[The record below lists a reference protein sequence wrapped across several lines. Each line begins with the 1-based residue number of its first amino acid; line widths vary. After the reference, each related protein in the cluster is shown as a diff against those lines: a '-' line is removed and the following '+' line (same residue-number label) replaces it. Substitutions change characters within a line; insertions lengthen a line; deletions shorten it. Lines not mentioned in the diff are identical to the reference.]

1 MDIVRNVVVLPL
13 VVAGCGTPRGGVIWC
28 EQCAD
33 RLPDHVRSGPFEP
46 VRPDLVHGQD
56 GPICIMHQDGIG
68 DALEE
73 ETKLCF

>member
-1 MDIVRNVVVLPL
+1 MV
-13 VVAGCGTPRGGVIWC
+13 
-28 EQCAD
+28 
-33 RLPDHVRSGPFEP
+33 PDHVRSGPFEP

-56 GPICIMHQDGIG
+56 GSICIMHQDGIG